1 MMTDMT
7 TAVSIRTKLPS
18 SIPPAIVNAI
28 DPAEVGAVAITS
40 IAPAAVSSDRKV
52 ADAVR
57 VTASKATVR
66 TPNAFGL
73 PALISCPGA
82 TETCSAICYAANLE
96 RVFTS
101 AGALVLRNWHALQSM
116 GDDIETMAKWLGDML
131 AEYVR
136 LATMRG
142 EQLLFRIHWDGDFF
156 SVAYAAAW
164 ALVCHRFPMVKF
176 WAYTRTFRGAVNVV
190 PTLANVLNLTLYLS
204 VDEHNADDAVPV
216 LAEFPTVHAAVLAD
230 TSDDAAEL
238 LQRIGR
244 NRAPVC
250 PENVGRM
257 PLVTDPDRRSRP
269 AAVGTTGRG
278 ACAACRLCVDGVA
291 DVRFTVRGR

>member
-1 MMTDMT
+1 MTN
-7 TAVSIRTKLPS
+7 TAVVIRS
-18 SIPPAIVNAI
+18 SRLSPAIVNAI
-28 DPAEVGAVAITS
+28 DPAEIGAVTITS
-40 IAPAAVSSDRKV
+40 VAPAAVSSDRKV

-57 VTASKATVR
+57 VASTKQTVR

-73 PALISCPGA
+73 PAVVSCPGA
-82 TETCSAICYAANLE
+82 TETCSSICYAANLE
-96 RVFTS
+96 RVFRA
-101 AGALVLRNWHALQSM
+101 AGALVLRNWHALQTM
-116 GDDIETMAKWLGDML
+116 GDDIDAMATWLGDMV
-131 AEYVR
+131 ANYVA
-136 LATMRG
+136 LATKRG
-142 EQLLFRIHWDGDFF
+142 EHLLFRIHWDGDFY

-164 ALVCHRFPMVKF
+164 ALVCNRFPMVRF
-176 WAYTRTFRGAVNVV
+176 WAYTRSFGRAVNVV
-190 PTLANVLNLTLYLS
+190 PTLADIPNLTLYLS

-216 LAEFPTVHAAVLAD
+216 LAEFPAVHAAVLAD
-230 TSDDAAEL
+230 TADDAADL

-244 NRAPVC
+244 GRAPIC

-291 DVRFTVRGR
+291 DVRFSVRGR